1 MGETVDTLQQLGGT
15 LVLVVCGGL
24 CCGALIV
31 GGLAMALWR
40 SGLLQDLLDGVTGAF
55 GGEQDLLGDDGYIPR
70 RPRSRRVHRSSRYPR
85 AADAGR
91 STRRRRREAQD
102 ADDEIDSFLDEVEI
116 DGEDY

>member
-1 MGETVDTLQQLGGT
+1 MGEAVDTLQQLGGA

-40 SGLLQDLLDGVTGAF
+40 SGLLQDLLGGVTGVL
-55 GGEQDLLGDDGYIPR
+55 GGEQDLPGDEGYIPR
-70 RPRSRRVHRSSRYPR
+70 RPRSRRVRRSSRYPH
-85 AADAGR
+85 AADTDR
-91 STRRRRREAQD
+91 STRRRRETQD
-102 ADDEIDSFLDEVEI
+102 SDDEIDSFLDEVEI

>member
-1 MGETVDTLQQLGGT
+1 MDALQQLGGT

-24 CCGALIV
+24 CCGTLIV
-31 GGLAMALWR
+31 GGLLATLWR
-40 SGLLQDLLDGVTGAF
+40 SGILRELLGGVIGAF
-55 GGEQDLLGDDGYIPR
+55 SGEQDLLGDDGHIPR
-70 RPRSRRVHRSSRYPR
+70 RARPRRTRRPSRYPR
-85 AADAGR
+85 AADADR

>member
-1 MGETVDTLQQLGGT
+1 MENLQQLGGA

-31 GGLAMALWR
+31 GGLALALWR
-40 SGLLQDLLDGVTGAF
+40 SGLLQDLLGGVTGAF
-55 GGEQDLLGDDGYIPR
+55 RGEQDLLGDDSYIPR
-70 RPRSRRVHRSSRYPR
+70 RSRSQRARRSSRYP
-85 AADAGR
+85 R